1 MSAGNFVA
9 CFAYRFQYCDNGFGQ
24 FATQIASLLRHQTTW
39 RLNNMKR
46 RQVLKYASGLA
57 TLCVLEPV
65 IADPFI
71 EFTPEIYSQALDS
84 GEPFMLGFLSD
95 W

>member
-1 MSAGNFVA
+1 
-9 CFAYRFQYCDNGFGQ
+9 
-24 FATQIASLLRHQTTW
+24 
-39 RLNNMKR
+39 MKR

-65 IADPFI
+65 IAETFT